1 MLILKGDNRITVT
14 GENFEIRSSKD
25 IVIIGDGSL
34 TIINSKVSIFLLV
47 AFNCIIDI
55 LQK

>member
-25 IVIIGDGSL
+25 IVIIGDGNL